1 MSGLNCPSG
10 KSNSLFRPLPFI
22 TNFAVLFSI
31 STIVKATEM
40 NGKATNGRTNG
51 HSQIGPRLFSTNNP
65 PSLDEFRKLITQSQ
79 PIHYPLAASIES
91 NVPIYDLPEFSEI
104 TPDQRSAL
112 QDEWYHILLS
122 GPGVFVTKR
131 LYKDNTL
138 LNTIN
143 DAYSMIIDEEK
154 KRSGERGDHFAGSG
168 ANDRIWNSF
177 SKHCLQD
184 AKSFVEYYSNPWL
197 PLISSA
203 WLGPHHR
210 LTAQVNIVKP
220 GAKPQISHRDY
231 HIGFQDNESCAKF
244 PKALQVAS
252 QFLTLQGAVAH
263 SDMPLES
270 GPTRLLPFSQMFEEG
285 YMAYRIPEFQEYFIE
300 KYVSVPLSQ
309 GDGLFFNPALFHAAG
324 QNDSENIMRSA
335 NLLQISSAFG
345 KPMEMIDTYSLVE
358 ATWDFLKDMH
368 KEKGLSDRV
377 MTFVGNVAEGYP
389 FPTNLDRRV
398 PETAGMAP
406 ESEQDLLIRGLKEG
420 WSKDRVLEGMQKMR
434 DDSRA

>member
-1 MSGLNCPSG
+1 MGD
-10 KSNSLFRPLPFI
+10 
-22 TNFAVLFSI
+22 
-31 STIVKATEM
+31 
-40 NGKATNGRTNG
+40 TNGLSTNDHANG
-51 HSQIGPRLFSTNNP
+51 CPPIRPRLFSADKP
-65 PSLDEFRKLITQSQ
+65 PSLEEFKNLTTQSK
-79 PIHYPLAASIES
+79 PGHYPLAETIEA
-91 NVPIYDLPEFSEI
+91 NVPIYSLPEFSNLSS
-104 TPDQRSAL
+104 DQRSAL
-112 QDEWYHILLS
+112 QDEWYDILLS
-122 GPGVFVTKR
+122 GPGVFVVKH
-131 LYKDNTL
+131 LYKNIPL
-138 LNTIN
+138 LERVNS
-143 DAYSMIIDEEK
+143 AYANIIEEEK
-154 KRSGERGDHFAGSG
+154 KRSGKRGDHFAGSG

-184 AKSFVEYYSNPWL
+184 AGSFLEYYSNPWL

-220 GAKPQISHRDY
+220 GAKAQISHRDY

-263 SDMPLES
+263 SDMPLKS
-270 GPTRLLPFSQMFEEG
+270 GPTRLLPFSQKFEEG
-285 YMAYRIPEFQEYFIE
+285 YMAYRIPEFQNYFLE
-300 KYVSVPLSQ
+300 KYVAVPLKQ

-324 QNDSENIMRSA
+324 QNDSSDIMRSA

-345 KPMEMIDTYSLVE
+345 KPMEMIDTQPLVE
-358 ATWDFLKDMH
+358 ATWCALVDKYRT
-368 KEKGLSDRV
+368 EGLSDEV
-377 MTFVGNVAEGYP
+377 KTFVANVAEGYP

-406 ESEQDLLIRGLKEG
+406 ESEQGLLIRGLEQA
-420 WSKDRVLEGMQKMR
+420 WTQERVLQELRKMR

>member
-1 MSGLNCPSG
+1 
-10 KSNSLFRPLPFI
+10 
-22 TNFAVLFSI
+22 
-31 STIVKATEM
+31 M
-40 NGKATNGRTNG
+40 NGTTTNAHSNGYTIG
-51 HSQIGPRLFSTNNP
+51 HSPIGSRLFSPDKP
-65 PSLDEFRKLITQSQ
+65 PSLDEFKKLTSQSKH
-79 PIHYPLAASIES
+79 IHYPLAASIEA
-91 NVPIYDLPEFSEI
+91 NVPIYELPKFSELS
-104 TPDQRSAL
+104 PDQRSAL

-122 GPGVFVTKR
+122 GPGVFVTKH
-131 LYKDNTL
+131 LYRDNTL
-138 LNTIN
+138 LSTVN
-143 DAYSMIIDEEK
+143 DAYSNIINEEK
-154 KRSGERGDHFAGSG
+154 KRSGKRGDHFAGSG

-184 AKSFVEYYSNPWL
+184 AKSFLEYYSNPWL

-231 HIGFQDNESCAKF
+231 HIGFQDNASCAKF

-263 SDMPLES
+263 SDMPRES

-285 YMAYRIPEFQEYFIE
+285 YMAYRIPAFQEYFLE
-300 KYVSVPLSQ
+300 QYVSMPLAQ

-324 QNDSENIMRSA
+324 QNDSTDIMRSA

-345 KPMEMIDTYSLVE
+345 KPMEMIDTYPLVE
-358 ATWDFLKDMH
+358 ATWGLLMKMY
-368 KEKGLSDRV
+368 EEEGLSDRV
-377 MTFVGNVAEGYP
+377 GAFVGNVAEGYP

-406 ESEQDLLIRGLKEG
+406 GSEQDLLIRGLNEA
-420 WSKDRVLEGMQKMR
+420 WSKERVLEEMLKMR
-434 DDSRA
+434 HDSRA